1 MAWFHTFDSLIKTRI
16 PDLTVRSDEGMSQY
30 TSFHIGGSA
39 RRMAFPAYEEQIA
52 ALWRICRDIEI
63 PMYVIGRG
71 TNLLVPDEGLDCV
84 VIHTS
89 GLNGIKVGEN
99 GEIEA
104 GAGAKLAQIAVQA
117 QREGLSGL
125 AFAHGIP
132 GSLGGGI
139 LMNAGAY
146 GGEMKQVVRS
156 VRALTSNGIVE
167 FSGDELKFEYR
178 RSVFSDMTAVI
189 LSAKLQLEKG
199 DSAAIRAEMDDYM
212 ARRKRTQPLEY
223 PSAGSTF
230 KRPEGHYAGAL
241 IDECGLRGFSV
252 GGAQVSEKHAGF
264 IINRGGATYG
274 DVKALMEQVAQRVYE
289 HSGVHLEPE
298 VRILGQ

>member
-1 MAWFHTFDSLIKTRI
+1 MAWFDTFDSLIKTRI
-16 PDLTVRSDEGMSQY
+16 SDLDVRADEGMAQY
-30 TSFHIGGSA
+30 TSFHIGGNA
-39 RRMAFPAYEEQIA
+39 RRMAFPVYEEQIA
-52 ALWRICRDIEI
+52 VLWRICRDIEI

-89 GLNGIKVGEN
+89 GLNSIKVGEN
-99 GEIEA
+99 GAIEA
-104 GAGAKLAQIAVQA
+104 GAGAKMSQIAVEA
-117 QREGLSGL
+117 QREGLSGF

-156 VRALTSNGIVE
+156 VRALTNDGIVP

-212 ARRKRTQPLEY
+212 ARRKETQPLEY

-230 KRPEGHYAGAL
+230 KRPEGHFASKL
-241 IDECGLRGFSV
+241 IDECGLRGLSV

-264 IINRGGATYG
+264 IINRGGATYA
-274 DVKALMEQVAQRVYE
+274 DVKALMEQVAKRVYE
-289 HSGVHLEPE
+289 HSGVQLEPE